1 MLLLFADIFSMLRNE
16 KFQNRAEANSAITK
30 SLEPRWLRP
39 AAAAKYAGMSRPRLY
54 QLLQDGSLPSCKLGG
69 LRLIDRQKLDALLEG
84 GAK

>member
-1 MLLLFADIFSMLRNE
+1 MLLRNE
-16 KFQNRAEANSAITK
+16 KNKYGADADSAVTK

-69 LRLIDRQKLDALLEG
+69 LRLIDRLKLDALLEG
-84 GAK
+84 GTK